1 MELRMSLETD
11 AVEPLGDFD
20 SFFHANFERVA
31 RTAAFVTRDAGTGQ
45 DLAQEAFTRLL
56 ERWSEMTSADHARNF
71 AYRVAI
77 NLARSH
83 LRKHVRVFLY
93 GLRQRDDVGRGGSS
107 TASSDD
113 WFEVAQALGTLS
125 PRQRTCVVLVD
136 YADMDA
142 AGAAKVL
149 GLSPATVR
157 VHVMRGRQALREGLG
172 IDPREEQP

>member
-1 MELRMSLETD
+1 M
-11 AVEPLGDFD
+11 GDFD

-31 RTAAFVTRDAGTGQ
+31 KTAAFVTRDVGTGQ

-56 ERWSEMTSADHARNF
+56 ERWDEMTSADHARNF
-71 AYRVAI
+71 AFRVAI

-83 LRKHVRVFLY
+83 LRKHFRVVLY
-93 GLRQRDDVGRGGSS
+93 GLRRRDDGGGAS
-107 TASSDD
+107 TTDSSDD
-113 WFEVAQALGTLS
+113 WFEVSQALGTLS
-125 PRQRTCVVLVD
+125 SRQRACVVLVD

-157 VHVMRGRQALREGLG
+157 VHVMRGRRALREGLG
-172 IDPREEQP
+172 VDPREDRG

>member
-1 MELRMSLETD
+1 MTLESD
-11 AVEPLGDFD
+11 AVEPLEDFD

-31 RTAAFVTRDAGTGQ
+31 RAAAFVTRDAGTGQ

-93 GLRQRDDVGRGGSS
+93 GLRRRDDVDGGRGS
-107 TASSDD
+107 TASSDA
-113 WFEVAQALGTLS
+113 WFEVAQALGELS
-125 PRQRTCVVLVD
+125 PRQRACVVLVD

-142 AGAAKVL
+142 AGAATVL
-149 GLSPATVR
+149 GLSPSTVR
-157 VHVMRGRQALREGLG
+157 VHLMRGRQTLREVLG
-172 IDPREEQP
+172 IDPRQEQP

>member
-1 MELRMSLETD
+1 
-11 AVEPLGDFD
+11 
-20 SFFHANFERVA
+20 
-31 RTAAFVTRDAGTGQ
+31 
-45 DLAQEAFTRLL
+45 
-56 ERWSEMTSADHARNF
+56 MTSADHARHF

-93 GLRQRDDVGRGGSS
+93 GPRQRDDVGGGGSS

-125 PRQRTCVVLVD
+125 PRQRACVVLVD

-142 AGAAKVL
+142 AGAATVL
-149 GLSPATVR
+149 GLSPAIVR
-157 VHVMRGRQALREGLG
+157 VHVMHGRRALREGLG
-172 IDPREEQP
+172 IDPREDQG

>member
-20 SFFHANFERVA
+20 AFFHANFERVA

-56 ERWSEMTSADHARNF
+56 ERWNEMTSEDHARNF

-83 LRKHVRVFLY
+83 LRKHARVFLY
-93 GLRQRDDVGRGGSS
+93 GLHQRDDISAESS

-113 WFEVAQALGTLS
+113 WFEVVRALGTLS
-125 PRQRTCVVLVD
+125 SRQRTCVVLVD

-142 AGAAKVL
+142 AGAATVL

-157 VHVMRGRQALREGLG
+157 VHVMRGRRALREALG
-172 IDPREEQP
+172 IDPSEEQP